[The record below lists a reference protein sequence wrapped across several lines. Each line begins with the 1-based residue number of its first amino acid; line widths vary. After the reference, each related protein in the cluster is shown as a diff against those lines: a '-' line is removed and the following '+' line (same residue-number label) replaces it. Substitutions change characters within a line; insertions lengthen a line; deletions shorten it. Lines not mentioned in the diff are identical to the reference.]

1 MSFYREYISE
11 LMSFLNNLSDSDLSK
26 LENVLVEAYKNNRMI
41 FVIGNGGSAATA
53 SHMANDFSKGA
64 VIPDKKRIKMLS
76 LTDNVSWMTALGN
89 DSSYEDIFVEQ
100 LKNFMNPKDVLL
112 SISASGN
119 SKNLVKAI
127 EYSNSIG
134 GVSFSLLG
142 FSGGKMKEISTDYIH
157 IPNYNYGI
165 VEDIHL
171 IINHIIAQKMKND
184 TKNGVL

>member
-1 MSFYREYISE
+1 MSFYKNYIDE
-11 LMSFLNNLSDSDLSK
+11 LINHLNELKENDLSK
-26 LENVLVEAYKNNRMI
+26 LEEVLTDAYNNDRMV

-53 SHMANDFSKGA
+53 SHMSTDFSKGTIVA
-64 VIPDKKRIKMLS
+64 DKKRIKMLS

-89 DSSYEDIFVEQ
+89 DISYEDIFVEQ
-100 LKNFMNPKDVLL
+100 LKTFMKPNDVLI

-134 GVSFSLLG
+134 GISFSLLG
-142 FSGGKMKEISTDYIH
+142 FSGGKMKEVSTHNIH
-157 IPNYNYGI
+157 ISNFNYGI

-171 IINHIIAQKMKND
+171 IINHIISQKMKHD
-184 TKNGVL
+184 TINNT